1 MFYIF
6 VDLSYFISLF
16 TIIYNW
22 ILELLWLW
30 LIIFHIFSCI
40 KSNIVVNKCIDN
52 RRVLTC
58 FFCLVVNI
66 TTVKSIFIVWSKEC
80 QTIVSK
86 HRWFLNTGK
95 MYKECTTVVIE
106 WVIFQQRTL
115 VKYRQFFKLT
125 SIWMDGQITTDRQPE
140 TTKDNQWSLKL
151 LKLIMRVLI
160 IINIYTPGFL
170 DKQIS
175 VKDRLHLNWYC
186 CTVHR

>member
-6 VDLSYFISLF
+6 VELSYFISLF

-40 KSNIVVNKCIDN
+40 KSNMVVNKCIDN

-58 FFCLVVNI
+58 SFCLVVNI

-95 MYKECTTVVIE
+95 MYMECTTVVIE
-106 WVIFQQRTL
+106 WVIFQQRIL
-115 VKYRQFFKLT
+115 VKYRQFFQADKYLDGWT
-125 SIWMDGQITTDRQPE
+125 DNHGQTARDNQGQSISMVIE
-140 TTKDNQWSLKL
+140 TTKVDHES
-151 LKLIMRVLI
+151 
-160 IINIYTPGFL
+160 IN
-170 DKQIS
+170 
-175 VKDRLHLNWYC
+175 HN
-186 CTVHR
+186 